1 MSATKE
7 EVKSFLN
14 RLRAKAEIYRII
26 YEDNRLKNAQT
37 LASLE
42 LKPFERDEIV
52 KNLTVDNYSE
62 GPNRENFF
70 GGSSEMYVFGK
81 VVKNQEIYIKV
92 TLGLANN
99 SVICI
104 SFHIAE
110 FPMDYPFK

>member
-37 LASLE
+37 L
-42 LKPFERDEIV
+42 
-52 KNLTVDNYSE
+52 
-62 GPNRENFF
+62 GH
-70 GGSSEMYVFGK
+70 
-81 VVKNQEIYIKV
+81 
-92 TLGLANN
+92 ANN

-110 FPMDYPFK
+110 FPMHYPFK